1 MSEKRTHKIELAAN
15 KHESDASH
23 EHIEL
28 AKHHEKV
35 AESPSEKQ
43 PKTLEEIRQDVE
55 KSSLSSEQLKKEELK
70 ELEQE
75 SSQAFV
81 QKELKNITLKK
92 TISKIQTQLPASER
106 AFSKVVHS
114 PVIDKLS
121 NVGEKTIARPI
132 GILGGGALAL
142 LGSLFSTY
150 FSRRFGMSYNL
161 LMFAIV
167 FLVGYVS
174 ATILELLYK
183 TVVKPRSSKI

>member
-1 MSEKRTHKIELAAN
+1 MSEKRTHKIESATN
-15 KHESDASH
+15 KHESSAGH
-23 EHIEL
+23 EHTEL

-55 KSSLSSEQLKKEELK
+55 KSSLSSEQLKKEEFK

-75 SSQAFV
+75 SSQTFV

-92 TISKIQTQLPASER
+92 TLSKIQTQLPAPER
-106 AFSKVVHS
+106 TFSKVVHS
-114 PVIDKLS
+114 PVVDKLS

-167 FLVGYVS
+167 FSIGYVF
-174 ATILELLYK
+174 ATALELLYK
-183 TVVKPRSSKI
+183 TFSKSRSNS